1 MAENRENGQ
10 KAFLETETGT
20 KLACLFNPD
29 KFEVSMESSWEGTQ
43 VPGQQAPTQRYGG
56 GQSGSIS
63 GLELM
68 FDTTSTGKSV
78 TSYTDEL
85 TKLMKVDTEL
95 PGYDPAK
102 LNGRPPWVKFHWG
115 RFHSFK
121 AVVTR
126 LSLSFVYFSAE
137 GEPLRARATLD
148 LTQFEEEADWPRQ
161 NPTSG
166 TPAPARSHQLQPGE
180 TLDRV
185 AAHYYDDPT
194 AWRELAR
201 ANGIR
206 DPFEVRAGS
215 QLNIPT
221 LER

>member
-1 MAENRENGQ
+1 MPGNDQ
-10 KAFLETETGT
+10 KAYLETETDERIP
-20 KLACLFNPD
+20 CLFNPEQLEITL
-29 KFEVSMESSWEGTQ
+29 KTSWSGDAR
-43 VPGQQAPTQRYGG
+43 PGQQTPQLTFGG
-56 GQSGSIS
+56 GESGTLSV
-63 GLELM
+63 ELF
-68 FDTTSTGKSV
+68 FDTTHTGDPV
-78 TSYTDEL
+78 TDYTDEL
-85 TKLMKVDTEL
+85 TKLLKIDTDL

-121 AVVTR
+121 AVVTS
-126 LSLSFVYFSAE
+126 LSLSFVYFSPE
-137 GEPLRARATLD
+137 GEPLRARASLD

-185 AAHYYDDPT
+185 AARYYDDPT
-194 AWRELAR
+194 SWRELAR

-206 DPFEVRAGS
+206 DPFAVQPGS
-215 QLNIPT
+215 QLTIPT

>member
-1 MAENRENGQ
+1 M
-10 KAFLETETGT
+10 
-20 KLACLFNPD
+20 
-29 KFEVSMESSWEGTQ
+29 
-43 VPGQQAPTQRYGG
+43 
-56 GQSGSIS
+56 
-63 GLELM
+63 
-68 FDTTSTGKSV
+68 
-78 TSYTDEL
+78 
-85 TKLMKVDTEL
+85 
-95 PGYDPAK
+95 
-102 LNGRPPWVKFHWG
+102 
-115 RFHSFK
+115 
-121 AVVTR
+121 
-126 LSLSFVYFSAE
+126 
-137 GEPLRARATLD
+137 D
-148 LTQFEEEADWPRQ
+148 LTQFEQEEDWPRQ